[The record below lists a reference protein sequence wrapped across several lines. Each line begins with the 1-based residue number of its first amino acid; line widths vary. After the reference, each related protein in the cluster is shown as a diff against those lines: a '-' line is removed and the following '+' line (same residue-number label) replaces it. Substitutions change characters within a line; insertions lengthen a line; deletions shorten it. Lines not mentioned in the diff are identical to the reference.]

1 MGTPDFAV
9 PSLRALL
16 ELGCEVAAVVTQ
28 PDRPKGRKR
37 VLTPPPVKEEALKHG
52 ISVWQPEKLRG
63 SETVQAIRELQ
74 PDLIVTAAYGQILP
88 KAVLEA
94 PRLGCINIH
103 ASLLPK
109 YRGGA
114 PIHYAIM
121 NGDPVTGVTIMYM
134 AEGLDTGDMIS
145 KVEVPIGDD
154 DTTGTMFVKLSEAGA
169 DLLRRTLP
177 SLLDGTAEPVP
188 QNDAAAVYSPTI
200 KREQELVD
208 WSRSAT
214 EIWNHIR
221 GLNPFPGTY
230 TLWNGDVLK
239 LWASEKP
246 GGMMRSSTVGA
257 GEKRIDIVDSLASAS
272 GQAANTPGTVLQ
284 VTERGVEVQTGSGTL
299 WLTQL
304 QPAGKKAMTATEFRN
319 VGGMT
324 PGTVLS

>member
-16 ELGCEVAAVVTQ
+16 ELGCDVAAVVTQ

-37 VLTPPPVKEEALKHG
+37 VLTPPPVKEEALRHG
-52 ISVWQPEKLRG
+52 IPVWQPEKLRR
-63 SETVQAIRELQ
+63 SETVQAIRELR

-88 KAVLEA
+88 KEVLEA

-114 PIHYAIM
+114 PIHYAVM

-154 DTTGTMFVKLSEAGA
+154 DTTGTMFVKLSEEGA

-177 SLLDGTAEPVP
+177 SLLEGTAQAVP
-188 QNDAAAVYSPTI
+188 QNDSEAVYSPNI

-208 WSRSAT
+208 WSNSAVS
-214 EIWNHIR
+214 IRNHIR
-221 GLNPFPGTY
+221 GLNPFPGAY
-230 TLWNGDVLK
+230 TLWNGEVLK

-246 GGMMRSSTVGA
+246 SGEAAGKSRAAGA
-257 GEKRIDIVDSLASAS
+257 
-272 GQAANTPGTVLQ
+272 PGTVLQ
-284 VTERGVEVQTGSGTL
+284 VTERGVEVQTGEGTL

-304 QPAGKKAMTATEFRN
+304 QPSGKKAMSAAEFRN
-319 VGGMT
+319 GGGMAI
-324 PGTVLS
+324 GTVLG